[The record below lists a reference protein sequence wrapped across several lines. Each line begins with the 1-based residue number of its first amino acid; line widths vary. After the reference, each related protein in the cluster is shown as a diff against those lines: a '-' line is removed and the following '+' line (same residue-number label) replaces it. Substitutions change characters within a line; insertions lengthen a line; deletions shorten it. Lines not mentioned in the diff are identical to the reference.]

1 MKFVNLTSE
10 EFEQFTSENF
20 SHYTQSNIHYNNR
33 SKTKGEVHLVGVKD
47 DQEDVIAACLLTE
60 ARSLKFFKYFYTHR
74 GPVMDFNNL
83 VLVRFFFKSLTAYLK
98 KHNCLYVLVDPYV
111 LENLR
116 QPNGEIIES
125 FDNRALIKTM
135 EELGYKHQGYTVG
148 YDTMSQIRWLSVL
161 NLKDKSEDQLLKEMD
176 YQTRRNIKK
185 IYEMGVKVKTLPIEE
200 TDTFFELFKMA
211 EEKHGFKFRE
221 EPYFVEMQKTYED
234 HAMLK
239 LAYIDLQDYLD
250 TLQTKHQNLNQ
261 QLKDVEKTL
270 EENPNSKK
278 NKTKHTQVKQQFDS
292 NARKI
297 RQTKEKIAEEGQ
309 VLHLAAAL
317 YIYNDHEVYY
327 LSSGSNPKYNAYMG
341 AYRLQWDMI
350 QFAKEHN
357 IDRYNFY
364 GVTGDFSE
372 NAEDAGVQKFKE
384 GFNAKI
390 YEYIGD
396 FIKPIKPLFYK
407 VKQELENRR

>member
-20 SHYTQSNIHYNNR
+20 SHYTQSSIHYNKR
-33 SKTKGEVHLVGVKD
+33 SKTKGDVHLVGVKD
-47 DQEDVIAACLLTE
+47 GQEDVIAACLLTE

-185 IYEMGVKVKTLPIEE
+185 TYEMGVKVKTLPIEE
-200 TDTFFELFKMA
+200 TNTFFELFKMA

-407 VKQELENRR
+407 VKQELESRR

>member
-10 EFEQFTSENF
+10 EFEKFTSENF
-20 SHYTQSNIHYNNR
+20 SHYTQSSIHYSNR
-33 SKTKGEVHLVGVKD
+33 LKTKGDVHLVGVKD

-74 GPVMDFNNL
+74 GPVMNFNNL

-161 NLKDKSEDQLLKEMD
+161 NLKDKSEDQLLKKMD

-185 IYEMGVKVKTLPIEE
+185 TYEMGVKVKTLPIEE
-200 TDTFFELFKMA
+200 TNTFFELFKMA

-292 NARKI
+292 KTRKI

-407 VKQELENRR
+407 VKQELESRR

>member
-20 SHYTQSNIHYNNR
+20 SHYTQYSIHYNNR
-33 SKTKGEVHLVGVKD
+33 SKTKGDVHLVGVKD

-185 IYEMGVKVKTLPIEE
+185 TYEMGVKVKTLPIEE

-297 RQTKEKIAEEGQ
+297 TQTKEKIAQEGQ
-309 VLHLAAAL
+309 ILNLAAAL

-407 VKQELENRR
+407 VKQELESRR

>member
-1 MKFVNLTSE
+1 M
-10 EFEQFTSENF
+10 
-20 SHYTQSNIHYNNR
+20 
-33 SKTKGEVHLVGVKD
+33 GVKD
-47 DQEDVIAACLLTE
+47 GQEDVIAACLLTE

-185 IYEMGVKVKTLPIEE
+185 TYEMGVKVKTLPIEE
-200 TDTFFELFKMA
+200 TNTFFELFKMA

-407 VKQELENRR
+407 VKQELESRR

>member
-10 EFEQFTSENF
+10 EFEKFTSENF
-20 SHYTQSNIHYNNR
+20 SHYTQSSIHYSNR
-33 SKTKGEVHLVGVKD
+33 LKTKGDVHLVGVKD

-161 NLKDKSEDQLLKEMD
+161 NLKDKSEDQLLKKMD

-185 IYEMGVKVKTLPIEE
+185 TYEMGVKVKTLPIEE
-200 TDTFFELFKMA
+200 TNTFFELFKMA